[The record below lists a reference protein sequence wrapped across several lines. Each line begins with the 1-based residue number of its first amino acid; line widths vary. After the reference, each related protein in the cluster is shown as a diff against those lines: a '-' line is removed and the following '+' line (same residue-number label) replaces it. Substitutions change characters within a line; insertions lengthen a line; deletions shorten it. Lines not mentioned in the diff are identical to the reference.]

1 MTENTGTSTAPEP
14 KGQILSIQ
22 ISEVKPWVAIAV
34 LLAVAILGIY
44 AIQSYRGW
52 SSWQRTESLTARTG
66 NLTVILSKD
75 EPPLADIANWL
86 ETDQRKLEELRQKF
100 EYVSVDSLIGMLSA
114 IASSS
119 DVDLVSIAV
128 SDATADEIDGVKYEV
143 QPIAVTAFGNTQGI
157 FSFLESLNEPAPSA
171 VVSNVQLAGLDS
183 DPVAKLSFQF
193 YLSPETDLDE
203 EMGDGAE

>member
-52 SSWQRTESLTARTG
+52 SSWQRTESLTARIG

-75 EPPLADIANWL
+75 EPPLADIANRL

-100 EYVSVDSLIGMLSA
+100 EYVSVDSSQEAFFPGGECLAQCKVFAPAIGQWQRP
-114 IASSS
+114 
-119 DVDLVSIAV
+119 
-128 SDATADEIDGVKYEV
+128 G
-143 QPIAVTAFGNTQGI
+143 
-157 FSFLESLNEPAPSA
+157 
-171 VVSNVQLAGLDS
+171 
-183 DPVAKLSFQF
+183 
-193 YLSPETDLDE
+193 
-203 EMGDGAE
+203 